1 MVCGFSEEFDFVID
15 AFGFDR
21 CFLGRT
27 RFLRRLEFL
36 YYGFPGAVASN
47 DLDLLLGIGKT
58 FLADFYQLHPFLVA
72 DDQIFEWQFTRLHLL
87 DNFLEP
93 IHRALKVQLR
103 LARLRFTTHGENGGI
118 KHSFARKKG
127 RLPVGTPR
135 CGVRSAQRADPTSCR
150 EINTRASLK
159 LSECSLPN
167 QRKMRVFQLPQR
179 RQLKQTAQTS
189 SPSTSFYSMWDA
201 VARFAKEIRASEF
214 MSDMISRRDAYGSE
228 GVMGA
233 LDCATLYGLTRW
245 LRPMVL
251 VESGGFIGMSSA
263 FILKALA
270 DEKLATSKL
279 YSIELSED
287 CEQGALIPEELRS
300 SGGFVPMRGRI
311 EDFLKGDQLP
321 RSIDMFLHDSS
332 HSYQHMLWEFRQ
344 FWPRLR
350 DGGLLVSHDVQM
362 NAAFPEF
369 VTKTY
374 AHEKKTGRR
383 DAQRTS
389 HYEWGRWG
397 YLGFAIKKVGS

>member
-1 MVCGFSEEFDFVID
+1 
-15 AFGFDR
+15 
-21 CFLGRT
+21 
-27 RFLRRLEFL
+27 
-36 YYGFPGAVASN
+36 
-47 DLDLLLGIGKT
+47 
-58 FLADFYQLHPFLVA
+58 
-72 DDQIFEWQFTRLHLL
+72 
-87 DNFLEP
+87 
-93 IHRALKVQLR
+93 
-103 LARLRFTTHGENGGI
+103 
-118 KHSFARKKG
+118 
-127 RLPVGTPR
+127 
-135 CGVRSAQRADPTSCR
+135 
-150 EINTRASLK
+150 
-159 LSECSLPN
+159 
-167 QRKMRVFQLPQR
+167 MRVFQLPQR
-179 RQLKQTAQTS
+179 RQLKQTTQAL
-189 SPSTSFYSMWDA
+189 SPSTSLYSMWDA

-233 LDCATLYGLTRW
+233 LDCATLYALTRW
-245 LRPMVL
+245 LRPEVL

-270 DEKLATSKL
+270 DEKLAASKL

-287 CEQGALIPEELRS
+287 CEQGVLIPEALRS

-311 EDFLKGDQLP
+311 EHFLEGNQLP
-321 RSIDMFLHDSS
+321 QPIDIFLHDSS

-350 DGGLLVSHDVQM
+350 DGGLLVSHDIQM

-383 DAQRTS
+383 DMQRTS

-397 YLGFAIKKVGS
+397 YIGFAIKRQTD

>member
-1 MVCGFSEEFDFVID
+1 M
-15 AFGFDR
+15 
-21 CFLGRT
+21 
-27 RFLRRLEFL
+27 
-36 YYGFPGAVASN
+36 
-47 DLDLLLGIGKT
+47 
-58 FLADFYQLHPFLVA
+58 
-72 DDQIFEWQFTRLHLL
+72 
-87 DNFLEP
+87 
-93 IHRALKVQLR
+93 
-103 LARLRFTTHGENGGI
+103 
-118 KHSFARKKG
+118 
-127 RLPVGTPR
+127 
-135 CGVRSAQRADPTSCR
+135 
-150 EINTRASLK
+150 
-159 LSECSLPN
+159 
-167 QRKMRVFQLPQR
+167 FQLPQR
-179 RQLKQTAQTS
+179 RQLKQPTETS
-189 SPSTSFYSMWDA
+189 SPSTCFYSMWDV
-201 VARFAKEIRASEF
+201 VARFVNEIRVSEF

-245 LRPMVL
+245 LRPLAL

-300 SGGFVPMRGRI
+300 SGGFVPMRGRV
-311 EDFLKGDQLP
+311 EDFLKGEQLP

-344 FWPRLR
+344 FWPRLC

-369 VTKTY
+369 VIKTY

-383 DAQRTS
+383 DAERTS

-397 YLGFAIKKVGS
+397 YIGFAIKKDSR